1 MQIAMQPAVVS
12 LRTKFARGRG
22 WLISVGVHLLVVL
35 GALGVLERSPR
46 VAPYRLPGTAKGVKF
61 LTYYNPGSAEHAT
74 DDASIKRPAVH
85 ASASALHA
93 SLAVPKP
100 VESQSLKADPGVG
113 SSVESGL
120 GSGEISIALQQYFPH
135 PAPDLS
141 TLPRGTSGE
150 VVLNA
155 VIDEHGRISDLTVLK
170 GMGPTIDDAVV
181 ATVKQWSWK
190 PATKNGVPIQSEQE
204 LHFRYERS

>member
-1 MQIAMQPAVVS
+1 MQMAMHRAAVS
-12 LRTKFARGRG
+12 LRAKCARDPG
-22 WLISVGVHLLVVL
+22 WLISAGVHLLVVL
-35 GALGVLERSPR
+35 GALGVLQRAPR
-46 VAPYRLPGTAKGVKF
+46 VAPYTLPGTAKGVRF
-61 LTYYNPGSAEHAT
+61 LTYYNPGSAEHAS
-74 DDASIKRPAVH
+74 DEASSKQPAVR
-85 ASASALHA
+85 ASASAVHA